1 MIFRTKAD
9 NQIALSPCSESETR
23 RNWGSVRKIWN
34 TVISNRGGNPTVPIG
49 SLILWTRTL
58 AEKPDCYVLAD
69 GIQNSIENGGS
80 GIDYTGVFIK
90 LDSVDPG
97 TAVAA
102 SSTSSDSAGTASGTT
117 NSVTLTATIS
127 GTTGSTSA
135 GTASGNTAYESAHY
149 HSHHHTIASGL
160 VAMSLPTD
168 WEGAI
173 ASGSVGNHQHGSG
186 SFSTISLSG
195 HDVAVTSVADDEVA
209 FRAAA
214 EGTGPSHGIQ
224 TNTDQT
230 TSSHRHAFSG
240 VTFGAHTHSF
250 SGSDAGVGTSG
261 EDNHNHTFSST
272 LSGHSHTSGSPA
284 ATTIIPLEYIG
295 C

>member
-1 MIFRTKAD
+1 MIFRTKSD

-58 AEKPDCYVLAD
+58 AEKPHCYVLAD
-69 GIQNSIENGGS
+69 GIQNSIANGGS

-117 NSVTLTATIS
+117 NSVTLTAVVS
-127 GTTGSTSA
+127 GTTSSTSA
-135 GTASGNTAYESAHY
+135 GTASGTTSSESAGTPAGEIDVEDA
-149 HSHHHTIASGL
+149 HTHNTVLNHGHNLSGWQQYTVKSGSGTTFYGASG
-160 VAMSLPTD
+160 P
-168 WEGAI
+168 
-173 ASGSVGNHQHGSG
+173 
-186 SFSTISLSG
+186 
-195 HDVAVTSVADDEVA
+195 TSVAVDGHTSTVTSNG
-209 FRAAA
+209 
-214 EGTGPSHGIQ
+214 GTEHDHEFAGDSLGSH
-224 TNTDQT
+224 
-230 TSSHRHAFSG
+230 SHSFGG
-240 VTFGAHTHSF
+240 VTFGAHTHTF
-250 SGSDAGVGTSG
+250 SDTDVGVGTSG